1 MPISTP
7 GKSTLQIAIQDA
19 LKAAR
24 DSGSMDTASSDAVI
38 ADLSVDLTDAI
49 DSFVKSIIVTINP
62 GIGVLIPGPV
72 PLTGNTISPG
82 SS

>member
-7 GKSTLQIAIQDA
+7 GKTTLQIAIQDA
-19 LKAAR
+19 LTAAR
-24 DSGSMDTASSDAVI
+24 DSGSMDAASSDLI
-38 ADLSVDLTDAI
+38 IQSLSSDLTDAI

-62 GIGVLIPGPV
+62 GIGVIIPGPV

>member
-7 GKSTLQIAIQDA
+7 GKTTLQIAIQDA
-19 LKAAR
+19 LTTAR
-24 DSGSMDTASSDAVI
+24 DSGSMDAASSDLI
-38 ADLSVDLTDAI
+38 IQSLSSDLTDAI

-62 GIGVLIPGPV
+62 GIGVIIPGPV